1 MQTNSKSSLN
11 GSKTM
16 EAEGIRRKWGKPFK
30 RQAWAMPS
38 RQHPNSSVCTIV
50 STEWDCLKLK
60 GFYTAKGR
68 IRVKDTAPRM
78 VKNS

>member
-1 MQTNSKSSLN
+1 MDQRLWKLKVSGEN
-11 GSKTM
+11 GENTSR
-16 EAEGIRRKWGKPFK
+16 GRRGQCLLDSIPT
-30 RQAWAMPS
+30 ALYALS
-38 RQHPNSSVCTIV
+38 V

-78 VKNS
+78 VENS